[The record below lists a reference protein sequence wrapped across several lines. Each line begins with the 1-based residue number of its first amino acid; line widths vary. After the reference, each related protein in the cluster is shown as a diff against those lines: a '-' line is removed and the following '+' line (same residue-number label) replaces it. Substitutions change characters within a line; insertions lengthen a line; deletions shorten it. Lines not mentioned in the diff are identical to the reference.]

1 MNSPYTTV
9 IFDLGGVLIDWNPEY
24 LYRKLFP
31 DEAEMR
37 RFLTE
42 VCHSAWNKEQDRGRP
57 FAEAVQQLTAEFPQ
71 YETQIRSYH
80 ERWDEMLGGAIEEN
94 VQVLDNLWQKSNL
107 HLYAITNWSAET
119 YPVAQQRFPFLTYFE
134 DIVVSGE
141 LKLVKPD
148 PKIYQTLLDRHPIVP
163 EQSIFIDDVLENVE
177 GAQALGIYGIHLTPE
192 TDLREELEA
201 LGVLP

>member
-1 MNSPYTTV
+1 MRYNTI

-24 LYRKLFP
+24 LYRKIFD
-31 DEAEMR
+31 DEAEMQH
-37 RFLTE
+37 FLTE

-57 FAEAVQQLTAEFPQ
+57 FAEAVKERIAVFPQ
-71 YETQIRSYH
+71 YEKYIRSYH

-94 VQVLDNLWQKSNL
+94 VQVLEDLRKQPDI

-119 YPVAQQRFPFLTYFE
+119 YPTAQRQFPFLGYFE
-134 DIVVSGE
+134 EVVVSGE

-148 PKIYQTLLDRHPIVP
+148 AAIYQVLLDRQPAIVP
-163 EQSIFIDDVLENVE
+163 EQAIFIDDVLENVE
-177 GAQALGIYGIHLTPE
+177 GSRALGIHGIHLTPE
-192 TDLREELEA
+192 TDLRKELEA